1 MAAAR
6 WRPAVSW
13 LILLA
18 TLTVG
23 GTSGSGDIIWPA
35 GIPDLELWDM
45 LDELEPAITG
55 NDLRVSDLR
64 IRMVEMGEKQFA
76 DPVRYAKDYGYTE
89 CEYFMA

>member
-1 MAAAR
+1 
-6 WRPAVSW
+6 
-13 LILLA
+13 
-18 TLTVG
+18 
-23 GTSGSGDIIWPA
+23 
-35 GIPDLELWDM
+35 M

-89 CEYFMA
+89 CEYLLHVRGGIIDLGRISTPILGYIYR